1 MMNEHESQSRQNLAA
16 QWTKVYPIVSAY
28 VHSLIFS
35 FHDAEDV
42 IQEVA
47 ITLAQR
53 YDSYDPT
60 REFVPWVLGIAR
72 HKALDHLRAQ
82 GRQNELFDTH
92 SLTAFTQAFVAIE
105 HEVDEMRSI
114 LDECM
119 ARLSDKSHRALRF
132 RYLREMSVR
141 DISRNMGLTRNAVY
155 VVLHRAREA
164 LTRCIQRKT
173 RVEWEA

>member
-1 MMNEHESQSRQNLAA
+1 MMNDHESQSRQNLAA

-42 IQEVA
+42 VQEVA

-53 YDSYDPT
+53 YDSFDPT
-60 REFVPWVLGIAR
+60 RDFVPWVLGIAR

-82 GRQNELFDTH
+82 GRENELFDKH
-92 SLTAFTQAFVAIE
+92 SLAAFTQAFVAIE
-105 HEVDEMRSI
+105 DEVDEMRSI

-119 ARLSDKSHRALRF
+119 ARLNEKSRRVLRF
-132 RYLREMSVR
+132 RYLCEMSISE
-141 DISRNMGLTRNAVY
+141 ISRSMELAQNAVY
-155 VVLHRAREA
+155 VLLHRAREA
-164 LTRCIQRKT
+164 LARCIQQKT
-173 RVEWEA
+173 RGVWEA